1 MAEAEGANLAR
12 KKHAKSVVW
21 DYFGIRVGEDGLP
34 VPGEEQKPV
43 CRSCGKVVLAKGGN
57 TTNLLT
63 HLRDHHPQLHAEATQ
78 AFSRNPAVAEAGKKR
93 QASLVEVVEKSR
105 RYDVKSPRAQEL
117 NRAVMYYLAKDMQP
131 LYTVEK
137 PGFRK
142 LLATLDSRYQ
152 LPSRRHFAEQEL
164 PRLYT
169 EVRDKHVMPKLSK
182 LTFFAAT
189 TDLWI
194 SAAKHPYLSLTV
206 HFISDE

>member
-1 MAEAEGANLAR
+1 MAEAEGANIAR
-12 KKHAKSVVW
+12 KKYPKSVVW
-21 DYFGIRVGEDGLP
+21 DYFGIRVGEDSLT
-34 VPGEEQKPV
+34 VHGEEQEPV

-63 HLRDHHPQLHAEATQ
+63 HLRDHHPQLHVETTRAL
-78 AFSRNPAVAEAGKKR
+78 SGNPAVAEAGKKC

-105 RYDVKSPRAQEL
+105 RYNLKSSRAHEL

-169 EVRDKHVMPKLSK
+169 EVREKHVMPKLSK
-182 LTFFAAT
+182 LTFFCC
-189 TDLWI
+189 
-194 SAAKHPYLSLTV
+194 YN
-206 HFISDE
+206 

>member
-1 MAEAEGANLAR
+1 MAEAEGPNLAR

-63 HLRDHHPQLHAEATQ
+63 HLRDHHPQLHVEATR
-78 AFSRNPAVAEAGKKR
+78 ALSKNPAVAEAGKKR

-105 RYDVKSPRAQEL
+105 RYGLKSPRAQEL

-131 LYTVEK
+131 LY
-137 PGFRK
+137 PIIR
-142 LLATLDSRYQ
+142 D
-152 LPSRRHFAEQEL
+152 RRL
-164 PRLYT
+164 
-169 EVRDKHVMPKLSK
+169 
-182 LTFFAAT
+182 
-189 TDLWI
+189 
-194 SAAKHPYLSLTV
+194 
-206 HFISDE
+206 